1 MEPFETIEI
10 NNKIAKLID
19 VEQEEIRRVLSNLTA
34 QIHEVV
40 PELESTIEYLSEL
53 DFLGAKAGLSLELK
67 ATKPVLN
74 KSGFTK
80 LLEER

>member
-19 VEQEEIRRVLSNLTA
+19 VEQEEIRRVLSDLTA

-53 DFLGAKAGLSLELK
+53 DFLGAKAGLRLELK
-67 ATKPVLN
+67 AAKPI
-74 KSGFTK
+74 
-80 LLEER
+80 